1 MKFYY
6 TGLFKKTMLTYDT
19 TPCSILQH
27 NPEGSMISRATLRN
41 KAIAAAKQANWHEA
55 IELNTLL
62 ISQEKH
68 DTQAL
73 NRLGVAHLQ
82 LRDVDAAKA
91 AFEQTLEIDRT
102 NTIAKKH
109 LANLKKNIIVAAPSF
124 TKQHFIEEPGK
135 TKTVELHR
143 LAGKNSLKDVSVGQ
157 VCTLKPKNR
166 FISIEV
172 GDSYVG
178 ALPEDLSFRLSK
190 LIKRGNQY
198 SCQVRSCNGTA
209 CSVYIKEEVQS
220 AKNADI
226 HSFPPNKNNLA
237 TLNDIDE
244 DFLLEKDIPVEI
256 VDTDNDVEKSFED
269 VESDALNDD

>member
-1 MKFYY
+1 
-6 TGLFKKTMLTYDT
+6 
-19 TPCSILQH
+19 
-27 NPEGSMISRATLRN
+27 MISRATLRN
-41 KAIAAAKQANWHEA
+41 KAIAAAKEANWQEA

-62 ISQEKH
+62 LSQDQH
-68 DTQAL
+68 DIQAL

-82 LRDVDAAKA
+82 LRELDEAKE
-91 AFEQTLEIDRT
+91 AFSKTLEIDRT
-102 NTIAKKH
+102 NTIASKH

-143 LAGKNSLKDVSVGQ
+143 LAGKNSLKNVSVGQ
-157 VCTLKPKNR
+157 ICTLKPKNR
-166 FISIEV
+166 FISIEI
-172 GDSYVG
+172 DDTYLG
-178 ALPEDLSFRLSK
+178 ALPEDISFRLSK
-190 LIKRGNQY
+190 LIKRGNHY
-198 SCQVRSCNGTA
+198 SCQVRSCNGTT

-237 TLNDIDE
+237 TLNEIDE

-256 VDTDNDVEKSFED
+256 VDTDNDIEKSYED
-269 VESDALNDD
+269 VETDALNDD